1 MSFPP
6 SVVAV
11 IPARAGSKG
20 IPGKNLAQVAGR
32 PLIARAVAAAVSARA
47 IDSVYVT
54 TDGQD
59 IAAEAKRAGARIIDR
74 PHQLAGDLASSE
86 SALLHALD
94 VLARDGV
101 EPDVL
106 VFLQAT
112 SPFIDPDDLDA
123 AVERVRSA
131 RRRRRVLRGAGR
143 TRSSGGCRDGTAT
156 AVNHDASIRPRRQ
169 DREPEYRETGAFYV
183 MDARGFRE
191 HRHRFFGRVAV
202 AEVSATAVDRHRR
215 SAPTCWPHPPSPRS
229 SAPPTRIDVD
239 AVVTDFDGV
248 HTDDRASVH
257 TDGTET
263 VVVNR
268 RDGMGVRLLRE
279 AGVPVL
285 ILSTETNPV
294 VAARAAKLRV
304 EVLHGIDDKA
314 TALREWAAASRTSPS
329 TASPTWAT
337 TSTTSAPSASS
348 AGRIAVADAHPLV
361 IGAARRVLGRRGGD
375 GAVRELADL
384 VLIATGAEHHDGD
397 NRIVRPSAAAHPP
410 T

>member
-1 MSFPP
+1 MPIPP
-6 SVVAV
+6 NVVAV

-20 IPGKNLAQVAGR
+20 IPEKNLARVAGR
-32 PLIARAVAAAVSARA
+32 PLIARAVAAAVAART

-54 TDGQD
+54 TDGPG
-59 IAAEAKRAGARIIDR
+59 IAAEAKRAGAQIVDR
-74 PHQLAGDLASSE
+74 PQAIAGDLATSE

-94 VLARDGV
+94 LLACDGV

-106 VFLQAT
+106 VFIQAT

-123 AVERVRSA
+123 AVERVRSGDA
-131 RRRRRVLRGAGR
+131 DVVFSVV
-143 TRSSGGCRDGTAT
+143 RSHAFLWRMLDGTAT
-156 AVNHDASIRPRRQ
+156 AVNHDAATRPRRQ

-191 HRHRFFGRVAV
+191 HGHRFFGRVAV
-202 AEVSATAVDRHRR
+202 AEVSATGSIDIDDPADLLAA
-215 SAPTCWPHPPSPRS
+215 SAI
-229 SAPPTRIDVD
+229 APLLGTTDRIDVD

-304 EVLHGIDDKA
+304 EVLHGVDDKA
-314 TALREWAAASRTSPS
+314 TALREWAAASGIPLDRVAYLGNDINDLGALGIVGWPL
-329 TASPTWAT
+329 
-337 TSTTSAPSASS
+337 
-348 AGRIAVADAHPLV
+348 AVADAHPLV
-361 IGAARRVLGRRGGD
+361 IGAARRVLDRRGGD

-384 VLIATGAEHHDGD
+384 VLIQRSGA
-397 NRIVRPSAAAHPP
+397 S
-410 T
+410 